1 VPGSHR
7 VAYGQNTGLLQ
18 HGATCGGGL
27 ASNGQAKRMR
37 SLLKPGL
44 LIHLQQNKAGLIAD
58 LAILALF
65 LLLLAVR

>member
-1 VPGSHR
+1 
-7 VAYGQNTGLLQ
+7 
-18 HGATCGGGL
+18 
-27 ASNGQAKRMR
+27 MR

-44 LIHLQQNKAGLIAD
+44 LIHLQQTKAGLIAD

>member
-1 VPGSHR
+1 
-7 VAYGQNTGLLQ
+7 
-18 HGATCGGGL
+18 
-27 ASNGQAKRMR
+27 MR
-37 SLLKPGL
+37 SPLKSAL

>member
-1 VPGSHR
+1 
-7 VAYGQNTGLLQ
+7 
-18 HGATCGGGL
+18 
-27 ASNGQAKRMR
+27 MR

-65 LLLLAVR
+65 LLLLAIR